1 METIRLI
8 DIEDPIFPEAWVLYE
23 EAFPLEERR
32 LINSQAAIINHPNY
46 HFELIFQG
54 DCFLGILFWWGFD
67 DLRYVEH
74 FAILP
79 AHRGK
84 GYGKEILELFI
95 KRDSRT
101 IVLEVE
107 LPENEIEQRRIQF
120 YERIGFHLT
129 DHFYQQPIYNEGDKP
144 LQLLLMSYPFRIS
157 NKELAHFI
165 KDYHPIIYQIKKDY
179 Q

>member
-8 DIEDPIFPEAWVLYE
+8 DIKHLCFSEAWVLYE
-23 EAFPLEERR
+23 DAFPLEERR
-32 LINSQAAIINHPNY
+32 LINSQAAIMNHPNY
-46 HFELIFQG
+46 HFELIFQI

-67 DLRYVEH
+67 DLRYIEH
-74 FAILP
+74 FATLP

-95 KRDSRT
+95 QRDSRP

-129 DHFYQQPIYNEGDKP
+129 DHFYQQPVYNEGDLP
-144 LQLLLMSYPFRIS
+144 LQLLLMSYPKGIS
-157 NKELAHFI
+157 AKELTHFI
-165 KDYHPIIYQIKKDY
+165 KDYHPIIYGIKSN
-179 Q
+179 

>member
-1 METIRLI
+1 METIRLR
-8 DIEDPIFPEAWVLYE
+8 DIKHPYFARAWALYE

-32 LINSQAAIINHPNY
+32 LINSQAAIMNHPNY
-46 HFELIFQG
+46 HYELILQD

-74 FAILP
+74 FATLP

-95 KRDSRT
+95 KRDSRL

-120 YERIGFHLT
+120 YERIGFYLT
-129 DHFYQQPIYNEGDKP
+129 DHYYEQPVYNEGGKP
-144 LQLLLMSYPFRIS
+144 VQLLLMSYPFGIS
-157 NKELAHFI
+157 NEELARFI
-165 KDYHPIIYQIKKDY
+165 KDYQPIIYGAKSD
-179 Q
+179 